1 MSINKD
7 SLDKIIE
14 KNNINNKEFVHYI
27 DRTLSLLYANTIKN
41 LDKYKIQIAQ
51 NIEKYLNHGAKES
64 ASVLPSISKIDEE
77 YAIGLYKSLHA
88 INILRLYR
96 EENNKE
102 FFIKLFE
109 ELIPKILNEE
119 ISSYHLDLTKE
130 KIIKI
135 GYEHEPKK
143 IIPKNVMYDS
153 INELIDNLTKNDD
166 WKKLKNK
173 EKAEKIVNELI
184 KYVYSEYNKT
194 MEKLIQFFG

>member
-1 MSINKD
+1 MNINKD

-14 KNNINNKEFVHYI
+14 KNNINNKKLVYYI

-51 NIEKYLNHGAKES
+51 NIEKYLNHGVKES
-64 ASVLPSISKIDEE
+64 ASVLPSISKIDEK

-109 ELIPKILNEE
+109 ELGSRILNKE
-119 ISSYHLDLTKE
+119 ISSYHVDLTKE

-135 GYEHEPKK
+135 GYEYGSKK
-143 IIPKNVMYDS
+143 IMPKNVMYDS
-153 INELIDNLTKNDD
+153 INEFIDNLTKNDN
-166 WKKLKNK
+166 WNKLNNK
-173 EKAEKIVNELI
+173 EKAEKIVNELV

-194 MEKLIQFFG
+194 MEKLIQFFN